1 MASGRRARPARP
13 AGLVRELDGRRVTD
27 EPGLHLVLG
36 EAVNGPG
43 GYVGCNADAPADCLR
58 GGFGVTAPFAL
69 V

>member
-1 MASGRRARPARP
+1 M
-13 AGLVRELDGRRVTD
+13 RELDGRRVTG

-58 GGFGVTAPFAL
+58 GGFGVTAPFTL